1 MEFTGERVV
10 PGKVEPDLLNEHLS
24 RYLFA
29 RPLVE
34 GRCALDVGCGTG
46 YGTAVLAQ
54 TARKVFA
61 LDVSAESVAF
71 ARTRYPVSNAE
82 FLVGDC
88 RRHAE

>member
-29 RPLVE
+29 RPLVA

-46 YGTAVLAQ
+46 YGTAVLAR
-54 TARKVFA
+54 TARRVLA

-71 ARTRYPVSNAE
+71 ARARLSGAQ
-82 FLVGDC
+82 
-88 RRHAE
+88 R